1 MNHKVVSVSDEEH
14 KVKCQQNS
22 NEIEDNQNEDNI
34 TDIPEIKDNQDD
46 DNTTNGDRKEL
57 VVGMNSFQHSKHNDN
72 DVNTIVSPGDNKD
85 SNTRSLVTSTVLIKE
100 ELPINNDDEA
110 ASSSFLNKNIDNN
123 FLSVTTRKLVEELEA
138 MTGGPI
144 KAEPIMRTEAD
155 YQHAFKEME
164 KICSI
169 IPKNLSNER
178 KRIFDMI
185 NDDIKIV
192 DKDLELEEYIED
204 ALNEKDNEEENIGD
218 EMDEKNKEEEEEVA
232 PHSTNGWCDN
242 DLDNMK
248 NNELK
253 LEEDNEEV
261 VPHTS
266 KRCVNDLDKEEGIN
280 VWKKHEKQKNK
291 LGLKDVDVPYSPKRC
306 VYCGWVSKSR
316 SRSNSSHS
324 INRHIKVKHQSK
336 K

>member
-1 MNHKVVSVSDEEH
+1 
-14 KVKCQQNS
+14 
-22 NEIEDNQNEDNI
+22 
-34 TDIPEIKDNQDD
+34 
-46 DNTTNGDRKEL
+46 
-57 VVGMNSFQHSKHNDN
+57 MNSFHHSKNNDN

-100 ELPINNDDEA
+100 ELQINNDDED

-144 KAEPIMRTEAD
+144 KAEPIMKTEAD

-164 KICSI
+164 EICSI

-185 NDDIKIV
+185 TDDIKIV
-192 DKDLELEEYIED
+192 DRDLELEKYIED

-218 EMDEKNKEEEEEVA
+218 EMDEKNKEEEEEVD
-232 PHSTNGWCDN
+232 PHSTN

-261 VPHTS
+261 VPHSS
-266 KRCVNDLDKEEGIN
+266 KRSVNNLDKEEEIN
-280 VWKKHEKQKNK
+280 VWKKHEKQKKK
-291 LGLKDVDVPYSPKRC
+291 LGLKDVNVPYSPKRC

-316 SRSNSSHS
+316 SLSNSSNS

>member
-1 MNHKVVSVSDEEH
+1 MIHKVISISDEEH
-14 KVKCQQNS
+14 KAKCQQNS
-22 NEIEDNQNEDNI
+22 NEID
-34 TDIPEIKDNQDD
+34 DNQDD
-46 DNTTNGDRKEL
+46 DNTTNGDGKEL
-57 VVGMNSFQHSKHNDN
+57 VDGMNSFHHSKNNDN

-100 ELPINNDDEA
+100 ELQINNDDED

-164 KICSI
+164 EICSI

-185 NDDIKIV
+185 TDDIKIV
-192 DKDLELEEYIED
+192 DRDLELEKYIED

-218 EMDEKNKEEEEEVA
+218 EMDEKNKEEEVD
-232 PHSTNGWCDN
+232 PHSTN

-261 VPHTS
+261 VPHSS
-266 KRCVNDLDKEEGIN
+266 KRSVNNLDKEEEIN
-280 VWKKHEKQKNK
+280 VWKKHEKQKKK
-291 LGLKDVDVPYSPKRC
+291 LGLKDVNVPYSPKRC

-316 SRSNSSHS
+316 SLSNSSNS
-324 INRHIKVKHQSK
+324 IKRHIKVKHQNK

>member
-1 MNHKVVSVSDEEH
+1 MIHKVISISDEEH
-14 KVKCQQNS
+14 KAKCQQNS
-22 NEIEDNQNEDNI
+22 NEID
-34 TDIPEIKDNQDD
+34 DNQDD
-46 DNTTNGDRKEL
+46 DNTTNGDGKEL
-57 VVGMNSFQHSKHNDN
+57 VDGMNSFHHSKNNDN

-100 ELPINNDDEA
+100 ELQINNDDED
-110 ASSSFLNKNIDNN
+110 ASSSLLNKNIDNN

-164 KICSI
+164 EICSI

-185 NDDIKIV
+185 TDDIKIV
-192 DKDLELEEYIED
+192 DRDLELEKYIED

-218 EMDEKNKEEEEEVA
+218 EMDEKNKEEEEEEVD
-232 PHSTNGWCDN
+232 PHSTN

-261 VPHTS
+261 VPHSS
-266 KRCVNDLDKEEGIN
+266 KRSVNNLDKEEEIN
-280 VWKKHEKQKNK
+280 VWKKHEKQKKK
-291 LGLKDVDVPYSPKRC
+291 LGLKDVNVPYSPKRC

-316 SRSNSSHS
+316 SLSNSSNS

>member
-1 MNHKVVSVSDEEH
+1 MIHKVISISDEEH
-14 KVKCQQNS
+14 KAKCQQNS
-22 NEIEDNQNEDNI
+22 NEID
-34 TDIPEIKDNQDD
+34 DNQDD
-46 DNTTNGDRKEL
+46 DNTTNGDGKEL
-57 VVGMNSFQHSKHNDN
+57 VDGMNSFHHSKNNDN

-100 ELPINNDDEA
+100 ELQINNDDED

-144 KAEPIMRTEAD
+144 KAEPIMKTEAD

-164 KICSI
+164 EICSI

-185 NDDIKIV
+185 TDDIKIV
-192 DKDLELEEYIED
+192 DRDLELEKYIED

-218 EMDEKNKEEEEEVA
+218 EMDEKNKEEEVD
-232 PHSTNGWCDN
+232 PHSTN

-261 VPHTS
+261 VPHSS
-266 KRCVNDLDKEEGIN
+266 KRSVNNLDKEEEIN
-280 VWKKHEKQKNK
+280 VWKKHEKQKKK
-291 LGLKDVDVPYSPKRC
+291 LGLKDVNVPYSPKRC

-316 SRSNSSHS
+316 SLSNSSNS

>member
-1 MNHKVVSVSDEEH
+1 MIHKVISISDEEH
-14 KVKCQQNS
+14 KAKCQQNS
-22 NEIEDNQNEDNI
+22 NEID
-34 TDIPEIKDNQDD
+34 DNQDD
-46 DNTTNGDRKEL
+46 DNTTNGDGKEL
-57 VVGMNSFQHSKHNDN
+57 VDGMNSFHHSKNNDN

-100 ELPINNDDEA
+100 ELQINNDDED

-144 KAEPIMRTEAD
+144 KAEPIMKTEAD

-164 KICSI
+164 EICSI

-185 NDDIKIV
+185 TDDIKIV
-192 DKDLELEEYIED
+192 DRDLELEKYIED

-218 EMDEKNKEEEEEVA
+218 EMDEKNKEEEEEVD
-232 PHSTNGWCDN
+232 PHSTN

-261 VPHTS
+261 VPHSS
-266 KRCVNDLDKEEGIN
+266 KRSVNNLDKEEEIN
-280 VWKKHEKQKNK
+280 VWKKHEKQKKK
-291 LGLKDVDVPYSPKRC
+291 LGLKDVNVPYSPKRC

-316 SRSNSSHS
+316 SLSNSSNS

>member
-1 MNHKVVSVSDEEH
+1 MIHKVISISDEEH
-14 KVKCQQNS
+14 KAKCQQNS
-22 NEIEDNQNEDNI
+22 NEID
-34 TDIPEIKDNQDD
+34 DNQDD
-46 DNTTNGDRKEL
+46 DNTTNGDGKEL
-57 VVGMNSFQHSKHNDN
+57 VDGMNSFHHSKNNDN

-100 ELPINNDDEA
+100 ELQINNDDED

-144 KAEPIMRTEAD
+144 KAEPIMKTEAD

-164 KICSI
+164 EICSI

-185 NDDIKIV
+185 TDDIKIV
-192 DKDLELEEYIED
+192 DRDLELEKYIED

-218 EMDEKNKEEEEEVA
+218 EMDEKNKEEEVD
-232 PHSTNGWCDN
+232 PHSTN

-253 LEEDNEEV
+253 LEEDNEGV
-261 VPHTS
+261 VPHSS
-266 KRCVNDLDKEEGIN
+266 KRSVNNLDKEEEIN
-280 VWKKHEKQKNK
+280 VWKKHEKQKKK
-291 LGLKDVDVPYSPKRC
+291 LGLKDVNVPYSPKRC

-316 SRSNSSHS
+316 SLSNSSNS

>member
-1 MNHKVVSVSDEEH
+1 MIHKVISISDEEH
-14 KVKCQQNS
+14 KAKCQQNS
-22 NEIEDNQNEDNI
+22 NEID
-34 TDIPEIKDNQDD
+34 DNQDD
-46 DNTTNGDRKEL
+46 DNTTNGDGKEL
-57 VVGMNSFQHSKHNDN
+57 VDGMNSFHHSKNNDN

-100 ELPINNDDEA
+100 ELQINNDDED

-164 KICSI
+164 EICSI

-185 NDDIKIV
+185 TDDIKIV
-192 DKDLELEEYIED
+192 DRDLELEKYIED

-218 EMDEKNKEEEEEVA
+218 EMDEKNKEEEVD
-232 PHSTNGWCDN
+232 PHSTN

-261 VPHTS
+261 VPHSS
-266 KRCVNDLDKEEGIN
+266 KRSVNNLDKEEEIN
-280 VWKKHEKQKNK
+280 VWKKHEKQKKK
-291 LGLKDVDVPYSPKRC
+291 LGLKDVNVPYSPKRC

-316 SRSNSSHS
+316 SLSNSSNS

>member
-1 MNHKVVSVSDEEH
+1 MIHKVISISDEEH
-14 KVKCQQNS
+14 KAKCQQNS
-22 NEIEDNQNEDNI
+22 NEID
-34 TDIPEIKDNQDD
+34 DNQDD
-46 DNTTNGDRKEL
+46 DNTTNGDGKEL
-57 VVGMNSFQHSKHNDN
+57 VDGMNSFHHSKNNDN

-100 ELPINNDDEA
+100 ELQINNDDED
-110 ASSSFLNKNIDNN
+110 ASSSLLNKNIDNN

-164 KICSI
+164 EICSI

-185 NDDIKIV
+185 TDDIKIV
-192 DKDLELEEYIED
+192 DRDLELEKYIED

-218 EMDEKNKEEEEEVA
+218 EMDEKNKEEEEEVD
-232 PHSTNGWCDN
+232 PHSTN

-261 VPHTS
+261 VPHSS
-266 KRCVNDLDKEEGIN
+266 KRSVNNLDKEEEIN
-280 VWKKHEKQKNK
+280 VWKKHEKQKKK
-291 LGLKDVDVPYSPKRC
+291 LGLKDVNVPYSPKRC

-316 SRSNSSHS
+316 SLSNSSNS

>member
-1 MNHKVVSVSDEEH
+1 MIHKVISISDEEH
-14 KVKCQQNS
+14 KAKCQQNS
-22 NEIEDNQNEDNI
+22 NEID
-34 TDIPEIKDNQDD
+34 DNQDD
-46 DNTTNGDRKEL
+46 DNTTNGDGKEL
-57 VVGMNSFQHSKHNDN
+57 VDGMNSFHHSKNNDN

-100 ELPINNDDEA
+100 ELQINNDDED

-164 KICSI
+164 EICSI

-185 NDDIKIV
+185 TDDIKIV
-192 DKDLELEEYIED
+192 DRDLELEKYIED

-218 EMDEKNKEEEEEVA
+218 EMDEKNKEEEVD
-232 PHSTNGWCDN
+232 PHSTN

-253 LEEDNEEV
+253 LEEDNEGV
-261 VPHTS
+261 VPHSS
-266 KRCVNDLDKEEGIN
+266 KRSVNNLDKEEEIN
-280 VWKKHEKQKNK
+280 VWKKHEKQKKK
-291 LGLKDVDVPYSPKRC
+291 LGLKDVNVPYSPKRC

-316 SRSNSSHS
+316 SLSNSSNS

>member
-1 MNHKVVSVSDEEH
+1 MIHKVISISDEEH
-14 KVKCQQNS
+14 KAKCQQNS
-22 NEIEDNQNEDNI
+22 NEID
-34 TDIPEIKDNQDD
+34 DNQDD
-46 DNTTNGDRKEL
+46 DNTTNGDGKEL
-57 VVGMNSFQHSKHNDN
+57 VDGMNSFHHSKNNDN

-100 ELPINNDDEA
+100 ELQINNDDED

-164 KICSI
+164 EICSI

-185 NDDIKIV
+185 TDDIKIV
-192 DKDLELEEYIED
+192 DRDLELEKYIED

-218 EMDEKNKEEEEEVA
+218 EMDEKNKEEEEEVD
-232 PHSTNGWCDN
+232 PHSTN

-261 VPHTS
+261 VPHSS
-266 KRCVNDLDKEEGIN
+266 KRSVNNLDKEEEIN
-280 VWKKHEKQKNK
+280 VWKKHEKQKKK
-291 LGLKDVDVPYSPKRC
+291 LGLKDVNVPYSPKRC

-316 SRSNSSHS
+316 SLSNSSNS

>member
-1 MNHKVVSVSDEEH
+1 MIHKVISISDEEH
-14 KVKCQQNS
+14 KAKCQQNS
-22 NEIEDNQNEDNI
+22 NEID
-34 TDIPEIKDNQDD
+34 DNQDD
-46 DNTTNGDRKEL
+46 DNTTNGDGKEL
-57 VVGMNSFQHSKHNDN
+57 VDGMNSFHHSKNNDN

-100 ELPINNDDEA
+100 ELQINNDDED

-164 KICSI
+164 EICSI

-185 NDDIKIV
+185 TDDIKIV
-192 DKDLELEEYIED
+192 DRDLELEKYIED

-218 EMDEKNKEEEEEVA
+218 EMDEKNKEEEEEVD
-232 PHSTNGWCDN
+232 PHSTN

-266 KRCVNDLDKEEGIN
+266 KRCVNNLDKEEEIN
-280 VWKKHEKQKNK
+280 VWKKHEKQKKK
-291 LGLKDVDVPYSPKRC
+291 LGLKDVNVPYSPKRC

-316 SRSNSSHS
+316 SLSNSSNS

>member
-1 MNHKVVSVSDEEH
+1 MIHKVISISDEEH
-14 KVKCQQNS
+14 KAKCQQNS
-22 NEIEDNQNEDNI
+22 NEID
-34 TDIPEIKDNQDD
+34 DNQDD
-46 DNTTNGDRKEL
+46 DNTTNGDGKEL
-57 VVGMNSFQHSKHNDN
+57 VDGMNSFHHSKNNDN

-100 ELPINNDDEA
+100 ELQINNDDED

-164 KICSI
+164 EICSI

-185 NDDIKIV
+185 TDDIKIV
-192 DKDLELEEYIED
+192 DRDLELEKYIED

-218 EMDEKNKEEEEEVA
+218 EMDEKNKEEEVD
-232 PHSTNGWCDN
+232 PHSTN

-261 VPHTS
+261 VPHSS
-266 KRCVNDLDKEEGIN
+266 KRSVNNLDKEEEIN
-280 VWKKHEKQKNK
+280 VWKKHEKQKKK
-291 LGLKDVDVPYSPKRC
+291 LGLKDVNVPYSPKRC

-316 SRSNSSHS
+316 SLSNSSNS
-324 INRHIKVKHQSK
+324 INRHIKVKHQGK

>member
-1 MNHKVVSVSDEEH
+1 MIHKVISISDEEH
-14 KVKCQQNS
+14 KAKCQQNS
-22 NEIEDNQNEDNI
+22 NEID
-34 TDIPEIKDNQDD
+34 DNQDD
-46 DNTTNGDRKEL
+46 DNTTNGDGKEL
-57 VVGMNSFQHSKHNDN
+57 VDGMNSFHHSKNNDN

-100 ELPINNDDEA
+100 ELQINNDDED

-164 KICSI
+164 EICSI

-185 NDDIKIV
+185 TDDIKIV
-192 DKDLELEEYIED
+192 DRDLELEKYIED

-218 EMDEKNKEEEEEVA
+218 EMDEKNKEEEEEVD
-232 PHSTNGWCDN
+232 PHSTN

-253 LEEDNEEV
+253 LEEDNEGV
-261 VPHTS
+261 VPHSS
-266 KRCVNDLDKEEGIN
+266 KRSVNNLDKEEEIN
-280 VWKKHEKQKNK
+280 VWKKHEKQKKK
-291 LGLKDVDVPYSPKRC
+291 LGLKDVNVPYSPKRC

-316 SRSNSSHS
+316 SLSNSSNS

>member
-100 ELPINNDDEA
+100 ELQINNDDED

-123 FLSVTTRKLVEELEA
+123 FLSVRTRKLVEELEA

-204 ALNEKDNEEENIGD
+204 ALNEKDNEEENIGN
-218 EMDEKNKEEEEEVA
+218 EMDVKNKEEEVD
-232 PHSTNGWCDN
+232 PHSTN

-248 NNELK
+248 DNELE

-261 VPHTS
+261 DPPHTS
-266 KRCVNDLDKEEGIN
+266 KPCVNDLDKKKKIN

-291 LGLKDVDVPYSPKRC
+291 NLGRL
-306 VYCGWVSKSR
+306 GIR
-316 SRSNSSHS
+316 SSSLEPG
-324 INRHIKVKHQSK
+324 KP
-336 K
+336 

>member
-1 MNHKVVSVSDEEH
+1 MNHKVLSVSDEEH

-100 ELPINNDDEA
+100 ELHINNDDED

-123 FLSVTTRKLVEELEA
+123 FLSVRTRKLVEELEA

-144 KAEPIMRTEAD
+144 KAKPIMKTEAD
-155 YQHAFKEME
+155 YEHAFKEME

-178 KRIFDMI
+178 KRILDKI

-192 DKDLELEEYIED
+192 DKELELEEYIED
-204 ALNEKDNEEENIGD
+204 ALNEKDNEEENIGN
-218 EMDEKNKEEEEEVA
+218 EMDVKNKEEEVD
-232 PHSTNGWCDN
+232 PHSTN

-248 NNELK
+248 DNELE

-261 VPHTS
+261 DPPHTS
-266 KRCVNDLDKEEGIN
+266 KPCVNDLDKKKKIN
-280 VWKKHEKQKNK
+280 VWKKHEKQKKKNK
-291 LGLKDVDVPYSPKRC
+291 LGLKDVPYSPSPKRC

-316 SRSNSSHS
+316 SRSNCSHS
-324 INRHIKVKHQSK
+324 IKRHIEVKHQNK

>member
-1 MNHKVVSVSDEEH
+1 MIHKVISISDEEH
-14 KVKCQQNS
+14 KAKCQQNS
-22 NEIEDNQNEDNI
+22 NEID
-34 TDIPEIKDNQDD
+34 DNQDD
-46 DNTTNGDRKEL
+46 DNTTNGDGKEL
-57 VVGMNSFQHSKHNDN
+57 VDGMNSFHHSKNNDN

-100 ELPINNDDEA
+100 ELQINNDDED

-123 FLSVTTRKLVEELEA
+123 FLSVRTRELVEELEA

-164 KICSI
+164 EICSI

-218 EMDEKNKEEEEEVA
+218 EMDEKNKEEEEEVD

-280 VWKKHEKQKNK
+280 VWKKHEKQKKK
-291 LGLKDVDVPYSPKRC
+291 LRLKDVPYSPKRC

-316 SRSNSSHS
+316 SSSNSNHS
-324 INRHIKVKHQSK
+324 LKRHIEVKHQNK